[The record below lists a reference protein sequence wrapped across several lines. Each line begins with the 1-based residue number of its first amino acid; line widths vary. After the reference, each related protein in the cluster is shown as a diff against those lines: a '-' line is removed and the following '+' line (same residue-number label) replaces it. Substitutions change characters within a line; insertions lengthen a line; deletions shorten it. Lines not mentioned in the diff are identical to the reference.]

1 MLYKMKVLKGLFQPG
16 TTLYQL
22 QRAEVMTGVIPKLLL
37 LYLVTFII
45 FAVSTYFGIGAETY
59 SGTITDQTKAEFEAG
74 KLLLFGGKLASSVLY
89 TTLFIWLA
97 ALFFWIMLEI
107 SYIKAVIVQMF
118 VFTVHLFEQAI
129 TVPILVFFD
138 LNQVSNP
145 FSFGVISQ
153 YLFENEFWQHFFG
166 AITLFHFLAISV
178 LFYYLK
184 NLSERNKYGT
194 FTVIVLFYLI
204 IWMLTALL
212 AYVEVPVIVRRF
224 L

>member
-1 MLYKMKVLKGLFQPG
+1 MTYEMKVLSGLFRPG
-16 TTLYQL
+16 TSLYQL
-22 QRAEVMTGVIPKLLL
+22 QRAEAMTGVIPKLLL
-37 LYLVTFII
+37 LYLVALIS

-59 SGTITDQTKAEFEAG
+59 SVTITDQTKAEFEAG

-89 TTLFIWLA
+89 TTLFIWLG

-107 SYIKAVIVQMF
+107 SYIKAVIIQMF

-153 YLFENEFWQHFFG
+153 YLFKNEFWQHFFG

-178 LFYYLK
+178 HFYYLK
-184 NLSERNKYGT
+184 NLSDKNKYGT
-194 FTVIVLFYLI
+194 LTVIVLFYLM
-204 IWMLTALL
+204 IWMLTALM
-212 AYVEVPVIVRRF
+212 AYVEIPVIVRRV

>member
-1 MLYKMKVLKGLFQPG
+1 MKVLKGLFQPG

-22 QRAEVMTGVIPKLLL
+22 QRAEAITGVIPKLLL
-37 LYLVTFII
+37 LYLVALIS
-45 FAVSTYFGIGAETY
+45 FAVSTFFGIGAETY
-59 SGTITDQTKAEFEAG
+59 SGSITDQTKAEFEAG

-89 TTLFIWLA
+89 TTLFIWLG

-153 YLFENEFWQHFFG
+153 YLFKNEFWQHFFG
-166 AITLFHFLAISV
+166 GITLFHFLAISV

-194 FTVIVLFYLI
+194 VTVIVLFYLI
-204 IWMLTALL
+204 LWMLSALL
-212 AYVEVPVIVRRF
+212 SYVEVPVIVRRM